1 MNLKISIQALSGLD
15 ATCEVGS
22 WTRPARRS
30 SSPRH
35 RPSSSSDGR
44 SVKTSNFSNFRA
56 LSDFSPEAEAPGYVR
71 WTILLAQVGLPTTQN
86 HLQEPGAGPLGL
98 GDLRGGLSAR
108 RKHQRLGASH
118 VCAVLAAAALLAAVG
133 RRTGGGTRSTD
144 AQAAKAVV
152 PAPSCGLLFTAVPHS
167 APREATLDA
176 EEAQEAAAKAK
187 KGAEAVLPPSLYS
200 SPLYL
205 DLDAE
210 DPEARLARP
219 LQELENHLTSIRT
232 IAMALVPPEPDVPA
246 SEAPQLQVVSAPVSP
261 LASVAGQ
268 SPAPSSAPEV
278 LAKAPQ
284 ARDSTGP
291 RSAPWRRIPDHP
303 WGLIPRP
310 PGRPSKG
317 DPNEGDMAKFQAVLA
332 TSAMHAAYVHR
343 IKETLEAASA
353 LNREASGVIGA
364 LAGKLQ
370 EMAKDR
376 ELWIHRCLAEKEIQQ
391 ASHLL
396 KRAVH
401 ERFHPTPF
409 SAAAAG

>member
-1 MNLKISIQALSGLD
+1 MGMRRTSTSASIGLD
-15 ATCEVGS
+15 FRRPRITSKSLALGRWDLETFEVVS
-22 WTRPARRS
+22 QHAASTKDLAHRMYALCLRQLRS
-30 SSPRH
+30 SR
-35 RPSSSSDGR
+35 
-44 SVKTSNFSNFRA
+44 
-56 LSDFSPEAEAPGYVR
+56 
-71 WTILLAQVGLPTTQN
+71 
-86 HLQEPGAGPLGL
+86 
-98 GDLRGGLSAR
+98 LSAAE
-108 RKHQRLGASH
+108 QED
-118 VCAVLAAAALLAAVG
+118 
-133 RRTGGGTRSTD
+133 GTRSTD

-187 KGAEAVLPPSLYS
+187 KEAEAVLPPSLYS

-291 RSAPWRRIPDHP
+291 RSAPWRRGIPT
-303 WGLIPRP
+303 R
-310 PGRPSKG
+310 
-317 DPNEGDMAKFQAVLA
+317 A
-332 TSAMHAAYVHR
+332 TWRSSR
-343 IKETLEAASA
+343 
-353 LNREASGVIGA
+353 
-364 LAGKLQ
+364 
-370 EMAKDR
+370 
-376 ELWIHRCLAEKEIQQ
+376 RCLPPPPCTPPTCI
-391 ASHLL
+391 ASKKPWRLP
-396 KRAVH
+396 A
-401 ERFHPTPF
+401 P
-409 SAAAAG
+409 